1 MGYYYL
7 GRIYLETGRLADA
20 KKEFL
25 RVLTMDPKF
34 VPAMFDLGVTLERE
48 HQYSRALSMYRR
60 ILRAYPRNSKV
71 WTSIGR
77 LYLIM
82 NRYSDAQKAFR
93 KVKELERNDP
103 AADFNIALICLE
115 QKLPD
120 DAIRL
125 FRPLLS
131 LPRYQER
138 ARYFIAMALEEKGDM
153 KAAALEYQLVGR
165 ESEYFIQARLRMAYL
180 TFQMGNKERARQI
193 LNELLTQ
200 APKQEEIYLTNS
212 YFYEEDNQWDLAI
225 QALTAGLGKVERPQ
239 EIYFRLAVL
248 YEKQN
253 NRPESIQQIK
263 KVLELD
269 PNNADAQNFLGYS
282 YAEAGVNLDEAEK
295 LIQEALRA
303 KPDSGHIIDSL
314 GWVYY
319 KKGQYDKAVVE
330 LERAHRLM
338 PQDGTVAEHLGDA
351 YFQMKRYRD
360 ALRIYRRAL
369 ALENANT
376 STLRKKINQVEIFLK
391 GTDPMRPPKLFL
403 AGCWWRSSGRQAAG
417 PCRRPRRRWR
427 SFPRKSC
434 SPVLTPGKQQV
445 QSFQAKGRIT
455 FLSPQQNYS
464 GTALLTGRL
473 PASLKVDV
481 LDFLGR
487 TILSFATDG
496 AEVKVLSPG
505 ENKLFQGP
513 ATPRNLA
520 AFIPPT
526 VSLPQALRLLVG
538 ALPLSQGPPQNF
550 DYEAATGRYRLE
562 WRQGGALTERL
573 WVAAQGLYP
582 VQEEWFGGAPE
593 PQFTAELANFGA
605 LAPDLPEKI
614 TLKTTTPKME
624 MRLVYR
630 DLKLN
635 PPLTPAELT
644 LTSPPGVV
652 QVPLGK

>member
-1 MGYYYL
+1 
-7 GRIYLETGRLADA
+7 
-20 KKEFL
+20 
-25 RVLTMDPKF
+25 
-34 VPAMFDLGVTLERE
+34 
-48 HQYSRALSMYRR
+48 
-60 ILRAYPRNSKV
+60 
-71 WTSIGR
+71 
-77 LYLIM
+77 M
-82 NRYSDAQKAFR
+82 NRYGDAQKAFR

-138 ARYFIAMALEEKGDM
+138 ARYFIAMALEEKGDL

-165 ESEYFIQARLRMAYL
+165 ESEHFIQARLRMAYL
-180 TFQMGNKERARQI
+180 TFQMGDKERARQI
-193 LNELLTQ
+193 LNDLLTQ
-200 APKQEEIYLTNS
+200 APKQEEIYLTNA

-225 QALTAGLGKVERPQ
+225 QALKAGLGKVERPQ

-295 LIQEALRA
+295 LIREALRA
-303 KPDSGHIIDSL
+303 KPNSGHIMDSL

-319 KKGQYDKAVVE
+319 KKGQYDKAVAE
-330 LERAHRLM
+330 LERAHRIM

-369 ALENANT
+369 GLENANT
-376 STLRKKINQVEIFLK
+376 SSPAEENQSGGNHLERTNPLK
-391 GTDPMRPPKLFL
+391 LKNFFWLLLAALLWP
-403 AGCWWRSSGRQAAG
+403 AGCRTLPPAPPPAAVISPEELLARLKARQE
-417 PCRRPRRRWR
+417 
-427 SFPRKSC
+427 
-434 SPVLTPGKQQV
+434 QV

-505 ENKLFQGP
+505 KTNCF
-513 ATPRNLA
+513 R
-520 AFIPPT
+520 
-526 VSLPQALRLLVG
+526 
-538 ALPLSQGPPQNF
+538 GPPRP
-550 DYEAATGRYRLE
+550 GI
-562 WRQGGALTERL
+562 W
-573 WVAAQGLYP
+573 
-582 VQEEWFGGAPE
+582 
-593 PQFTAELANFGA
+593 
-605 LAPDLPEKI
+605 
-614 TLKTTTPKME
+614 
-624 MRLVYR
+624 
-630 DLKLN
+630 
-635 PPLTPAELT
+635 PP
-644 LTSPPGVV
+644 SFPPPSACPRPCACWWG
-652 QVPLGK
+652 PCL